1 MTVSDVTPAFEL
13 FDADWYRATYPEIG
27 DLDPFEHFRTS
38 GVAEGRDPNPLF
50 STRWYLARYRDV
62 AGGGIEALEDFL
74 TRGARLRRDPG
85 PLFSTNWYFERVP
98 ALKTSQQNPL
108 AHYIQHGFR
117 ERCDPSPVFDSSW
130 YLATYPDAAGKG
142 FDALLHFMH
151 EGASLGYSP
160 CAAFDTKW
168 YLATYPEVAA
178 SGANPLLH
186 YLLHGAARGFDPSPD
201 FSTNDYMDLHPELM
215 VSGDNPL
222 VDFLR
227 LERTRTVSQQDR
239 FGSQY
244 RRPSQAAIADARAV
258 IAGLSLIEPDL
269 LALPH
274 DLGSLHVPAIKPGRP
289 EQAWRSFYLSLSERP
304 QTVILVDS
312 IDTTAA
318 LAEVIDDTSGLL
330 VIETD
335 FATVSV
341 AGTLPFG
348 TQWRAFSEFEPDLTG
363 EERLR
368 LTIAAINGL
377 QPATI
382 LVWGSRSGWEM
393 LARHGKALRLNTAV
407 MAVDKCVEQLDP
419 ETMMQTYWRTSFHVL
434 SAVFSHDPGAL
445 RDLAQKVGVSSKD
458 RDKIGPSGKLA
469 TIPPN
474 AGMR

>member
-1 MTVSDVTPAFEL
+1 MTVREVTPALEL
-13 FDADWYRATYPEIG
+13 FDADWYRNTYPQVG
-27 DLDPFEHFRTS
+27 DLDPFEHFRSS

-50 STRWYLARYRDV
+50 STRWYLARYQDV
-62 AGGGIEALEDFL
+62 SGGGIGALEDFV
-74 TRGARLRRDPG
+74 TRGVRLRRDPG
-85 PLFSTNWYFERVP
+85 PLFSTSWYLERVP
-98 ALKTSQQNPL
+98 ALKTSRQNPL
-108 AHYIQHGFR
+108 AHYLQQGFR
-117 ERCDPSPVFDSSW
+117 ERCDPSPVFDSAW
-130 YLATYPDAAGKG
+130 YFATYPDAAAKG

-186 YLLHGAARGFDPSPD
+186 YMLHGAARGFDPNAD
-201 FSTNDYMDLHPELM
+201 FSTNGYMDLHPDLM

-222 VDFLR
+222 VDFVR
-227 LERTRTVSQQDR
+227 RERTRTVSQQDR

-258 IAGLSLIEPDL
+258 IAELSLIEPDL

-274 DLGSLHVPAIKPGRP
+274 DLENLHVPAIKPGRP
-289 EQAWRSFYLSLSERP
+289 EQAWRSFYLSLSDQP
-304 QTVILVDS
+304 KTIILVDS

-318 LAEVIDDTSGLL
+318 FAEVIDDTSGLL

-348 TQWRAFSEFEPDLTG
+348 TQWRALSEFAPDLTG
-363 EERLR
+363 DERLR
-368 LTIAAINGL
+368 LAIAAINGL

-382 LVWGSRSGWEM
+382 LVWGSRSGWDM

-407 MAVDKCVEQLDP
+407 IAVDKCVETLDR
-419 ETMMQTYWRTSFHVL
+419 ETMMATYWRTSFHVL
-434 SAVFSHDPGAL
+434 SAVISADPRAL
-445 RDLAQKVGVSSKD
+445 RDLARKSGVSSKD
-458 RDKIGPSGKLA
+458 REKIGPIGRLA
-469 TIPPN
+469 TILPN
-474 AGMR
+474 AGTR